1 MPSYF
6 LAQINIQS
14 KSNMDSNFSNIDVV
28 SGRGQGIQR
37 LPGNVMFRKLVNAH
51 KRTYAQAPKSHK
63 VKVSQGIVTALRRFG
78 AKFLEFDTNAR
89 CYSDIGDEKA
99 VVKTGQALREGQVQI
114 KRELAAE
121 AEKGVSKR
129 ASFISTSTHSTSLE
143 EIYANHSI
151 QILQSFRIEDETM
164 VVESKS
170 PSQSPIPTK
179 QSSILGALQEES
191 KSSTPL
197 SSQPGSGT
205 SLQAIFDDKIT
216 SESESSVQ
224 LLNTND
230 EEVDN
235 ILEEMAF
242 EFDLS
247 EMERDAGDMFASLS
261 FGDDEHV
268 MANI

>member
-6 LAQINIQS
+6 LAQILLLIRF
-14 KSNMDSNFSNIDVV
+14 KSYNMDSNFSNIDVV

-37 LPGNVMFRKLVNAH
+37 LPGNVMFRRLVSAH

-129 ASFISTSTHSTSLE
+129 VSFISTSTHSVSLE
-143 EIYANHSI
+143 ECYANHSI
-151 QILQSFRIEDETM
+151 QILQSFREP
-164 VVESKS
+164 VVESKP

-179 QSSILGALQEES
+179 QSSILCASQEES

-197 SSQPGSGT
+197 SSQSGGDT
-205 SLQAIFDDKIT
+205 SLRAIFDDKIT

-224 LLNTND
+224 LLDTND

-247 EMERDAGDMFASLS
+247 EMERDAEDMLASMS
-261 FGDDEHV
+261 FGDDEYV
-268 MANI
+268 MSNIV